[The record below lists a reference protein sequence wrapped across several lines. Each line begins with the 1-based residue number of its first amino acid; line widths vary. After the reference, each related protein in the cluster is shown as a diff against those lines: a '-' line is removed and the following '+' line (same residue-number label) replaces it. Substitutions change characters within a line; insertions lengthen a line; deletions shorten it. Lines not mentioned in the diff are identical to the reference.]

1 MRRFL
6 WPGVVGAAVWLTGS
20 MYFAYRMGR
29 RNRLSGPG
37 QDSFTPFI
45 DAWTQTIQVWI
56 VPAFFA
62 FVTVFVVERWLEDRR
77 ARASGAS
84 SDVTR

>member
-1 MRRFL
+1 
-6 WPGVVGAAVWLTGS
+6 
-20 MYFAYRMGR
+20 MGR

-37 QDSFTPFI
+37 ADSWTPFI

-62 FVTVFVVERWLEDRR
+62 FVTVFVFERWLEDRR
-77 ARASGAS
+77 TQRSRAPTDAQP
-84 SDVTR
+84 